1 MQPGDPRRGFVLS
14 LVNGSDMVLGGPV
27 GSSGKTNRGVCDAEL
42 RQLYSLGL
50 TGALEKR
57 VDGHGKCVTCKQPVG
72 DVEEANTEACLRLFQ
87 LRCLDDPN
95 PVNSDAVGTCY
106 CCGNCRASC
115 RLLGED
121 KRHKCLELPWVE
133 SPGAGDVVAVG
144 DLEFD
149 EDEVL
154 DGADEA
160 DDEGHLG
167 GGGAVGGKAG
177 ENGADSESDDGYSAD
192 SRAGSGSDQSD
203 EYGHAHSD

>member
-1 MQPGDPRRGFVLS
+1 
-14 LVNGSDMVLGGPV
+14 
-27 GSSGKTNRGVCDAEL
+27 
-42 RQLYSLGL
+42 
-50 TGALEKR
+50 
-57 VDGHGKCVTCKQPVG
+57 
-72 DVEEANTEACLRLFQ
+72 
-87 LRCLDDPN
+87 
-95 PVNSDAVGTCY
+95 
-106 CCGNCRASC
+106 
-115 RLLGED
+115 
-121 KRHKCLELPWVE
+121 
-133 SPGAGDVVAVG
+133 VVAVG